1 MPIDASLLSIDLQE
15 HAAWRRSLKVT
26 VPADVVTA
34 ERKRITA
41 RVARQVKLPGF
52 RAGRTPASVVE
63 KRFGQ
68 AVNRELVDQV
78 VGDAYRAAL
87 EQIDQNPISEGEVDD
102 ITWQPDEDLKFE
114 ISFDIR
120 PEIELSHLSGFS
132 VERPSSEVGDAEVEQ
147 VIERLRDQNGA
158 WAPIEEGRPEA
169 GDLVSLTATQLED
182 GEPDGE
188 PQEYDLV
195 LGQGDAIEDVESA
208 VYTLEIGE
216 TGDFTVTF
224 PEDFPNE
231 ARRGEKQ
238 ELRLELRARKVR
250 ELPEVDDAFAKSV
263 GDFETVDELRARI
276 REDLEK
282 EAVSQADSIVR
293 GQLLDA
299 IIAANEFEVP
309 VSMVNRYL
317 DQVLGNPKGADPE
330 RMMQAREA
338 VKGEA
343 ERAVKRMMVI
353 ERIAEQES
361 LAAEDDQ
368 IDDRVQEIAEANDTT
383 PAKVYAELQKS
394 GSIERLERE
403 ITEKQVFD
411 WLLEKSD
418 VVPAAK

>member
-1 MPIDASLLSIDLQE
+1 MPIDASVLSIDLQE

-41 RVARQVKLPGF
+41 RVAKQVKLPGF
-52 RAGRTPASVVE
+52 RAGKTPASVVE

-68 AVNRELVDQV
+68 AVNRELVDQM
-78 VGDAYRAAL
+78 VGDAYKAAL
-87 EQIDQNPISEGEVDD
+87 EQVDQSPISEGEVED
-102 ITWQPDEDLKFE
+102 ITWEPEEDLRFE

-120 PEIELSHLSGFS
+120 PEIELSQLSGFS
-132 VERPSSEVGDAEVEQ
+132 IERPSSEVGEQEVEQ

-158 WAPIEEGRPEA
+158 WKPVEEGRPEA

-188 PQEYDLV
+188 PQEYDLT

-208 VYTLEIGE
+208 VYTLDIGG

-231 ARRGEKQ
+231 ARRGETQ
-238 ELRLELRARKVR
+238 DLRLELRARKVR

-263 GDFETVDELRARI
+263 GEFETVDELKARI

-282 EAVSQADSIVR
+282 EAVNQADSVVR

-299 IIAANEFEVP
+299 IIDANAFEVP
-309 VSMVNRYL
+309 ISMVNRYL
-317 DQVLGNPKGADPE
+317 DQVLGNPQGADPE
-330 RMMQAREA
+330 RMLQAREA

-361 LAAEDDQ
+361 LAADDDQ

-383 PAKVYAELQKS
+383 PAKVYGELQKS
-394 GSIERLERE
+394 GSLERLERE

-411 WLLEKSD
+411 WLLEQSD